1 MALKG
6 ENMKNYIL
14 MQYFI
19 QNILNGA
26 NYYNGVINVKF
37 SNEEIINANANS
49 LIKCVASYFNL
60 DNFYPEVKDLKL
72 DKALYDS
79 LKNDFDL
86 YKKDNVVNAELDNN
100 LKEYLNTLDSKK
112 IHLELKKYYQNR
124 LTNIEVIKYI
134 KKLIDDQDLYNYDRY
149 LNYTKEQCE
158 KGIKTLTEI
167 FNILDKVEFEIND
180 LGIKEKSITFE
191 VGSYEYEN
199 ISPCLNFDEYD
210 ISFYKR
216 VLNLLKKKLKNFG
229 K

>member
-1 MALKG
+1 MID
-6 ENMKNYIL
+6 KNYSIETVIRYITTGL
-14 MQYFI
+14 GIVSESVSIKEYDGI
-19 QNILNGA
+19 I
-26 NYYNGVINVKF
+26 INV
-37 SNEEIINANANS
+37 NAGM

-86 YKKDNVVNAELDNN
+86 YKKDNVVNTELDNN

-149 LNYTKEQCE
+149 LNYTKEQCKKE
-158 KGIKTLTEI
+158 IKTLTEI

-216 VLNLLKKKLKNFG
+216 VLNILKKRLEKLNK
-229 K
+229 

>member
-1 MALKG
+1 
-6 ENMKNYIL
+6 MKKYIL

-37 SNEEIINANANS
+37 SNEEIINANASS

-216 VLNLLKKKLKNFG
+216 VLNLLKKMLKNFG

>member
-1 MALKG
+1 
-6 ENMKNYIL
+6 MKNYIL

-37 SNEEIINANANS
+37 SNEEIINANASS

-86 YKKDNVVNAELDNN
+86 YKKDNVVNAKLDNN

-216 VLNLLKKKLKNFG
+216 VLNLLKKMLKNFG

>member
-1 MALKG
+1 MID
-6 ENMKNYIL
+6 KNYSIESIIRYITTGL
-14 MQYFI
+14 GIVSESVSVKKYDGI
-19 QNILNGA
+19 I
-26 NYYNGVINVKF
+26 INVD
-37 SNEEIINANANS
+37 AGM

-72 DKALYDS
+72 DKTLYDS
-79 LKNDFDL
+79 LKNEFEL
-86 YKKDNVVNAELDNN
+86 YKKDNVVNAKLDNN
-100 LKEYLNTLDSKK
+100 LKEHLNTLDSKQ

-134 KKLIDDQDLYNYDRY
+134 KKLIDDKDLYDYDMY
-149 LNYTKEQCE
+149 LKYSKEQCE
-158 KGIKTLTEI
+158 KEIKTLTEI

-199 ISPCLNFDEYD
+199 ISPCLNFDIYD
-210 ISFYKR
+210 ISYYKR
-216 VLNLLKKKLKNFG
+216 VLNLLKKMLKNFG

>member
-1 MALKG
+1 
-6 ENMKNYIL
+6 MKNYIL

-37 SNEEIINANANS
+37 SNEEIINANASS

-216 VLNLLKKKLKNFG
+216 VLNILKKMLKNFG

>member
-1 MALKG
+1 MID
-6 ENMKNYIL
+6 KNYSIETVIRYITTGL
-14 MQYFI
+14 GIVSESVSIKEYDGI
-19 QNILNGA
+19 I
-26 NYYNGVINVKF
+26 INV
-37 SNEEIINANANS
+37 NAGM

-167 FNILDKVEFEIND
+167 FNILDKVKFEIND

-216 VLNLLKKKLKNFG
+216 VLNLLKKKLERL
-229 K
+229 

>member
-1 MALKG
+1 
-6 ENMKNYIL
+6 MKNYIL

-86 YKKDNVVNAELDNN
+86 YKKDNVVNTELDNN

-167 FNILDKVEFEIND
+167 FNILNKVKFEIND

-216 VLNLLKKKLKNFG
+216 VLNLLKKKLERL
-229 K
+229 

>member
-1 MALKG
+1 
-6 ENMKNYIL
+6 MKNYIL

-86 YKKDNVVNAELDNN
+86 YKKDNVVNKKLDNN

-216 VLNLLKKKLKNFG
+216 VLNILKKRLEKLNK
-229 K
+229 

>member
-1 MALKG
+1 MID
-6 ENMKNYIL
+6 KNYSIESIIRYITTGL
-14 MQYFI
+14 GIVSESVSVKEYDGI
-19 QNILNGA
+19 I
-26 NYYNGVINVKF
+26 INVD
-37 SNEEIINANANS
+37 AGM

-72 DKALYDS
+72 DKTLYDS
-79 LKNDFDL
+79 LKNEFEL
-86 YKKDNVVNAELDNN
+86 YKKDNVVNAKLDNN
-100 LKEYLNTLDSKK
+100 LKEHLNTLDSKQ

-199 ISPCLNFDEYD
+199 ISPCLNFHIYD

>member
-1 MALKG
+1 
-6 ENMKNYIL
+6 MKNYIL

-180 LGIKEKSITFE
+180 LGIK
-191 VGSYEYEN
+191 
-199 ISPCLNFDEYD
+199 
-210 ISFYKR
+210 
-216 VLNLLKKKLKNFG
+216 
-229 K
+229 

>member
-1 MALKG
+1 
-6 ENMKNYIL
+6 MKNYIL

-72 DKALYDS
+72 DKELYDS

-199 ISPCLNFDEYD
+199 ISPCLNFDIYD

>member
-1 MALKG
+1 
-6 ENMKNYIL
+6 MKNYIL

-37 SNEEIINANANS
+37 SNEEIINANASS

-86 YKKDNVVNAELDNN
+86 YKKDNVLNAELDNN

-216 VLNLLKKKLKNFG
+216 VLNLLKKMLKNFG

>member
-1 MALKG
+1 
-6 ENMKNYIL
+6 MKNYIL

-86 YKKDNVVNAELDNN
+86 YKKDNVVNTELDNN

-149 LNYTKEQCE
+149 LNYTKEQCKKE
-158 KGIKTLTEI
+158 IKTLTEI
-167 FNILDKVEFEIND
+167 FNILDKVKFEIND

-216 VLNLLKKKLKNFG
+216 VLNILKKRLEKLNK
-229 K
+229 

>member
-1 MALKG
+1 
-6 ENMKNYIL
+6 MKNYIL

-86 YKKDNVVNAELDNN
+86 YKKDNVVKTELDNN

-216 VLNLLKKKLKNFG
+216 VLNILKKMLKNFG

>member
-1 MALKG
+1 
-6 ENMKNYIL
+6 MKNYIL

-79 LKNDFDL
+79 LKNEFDL
-86 YKKDNVVNAELDNN
+86 YKKDNVVNAKLDNN
-100 LKEYLNTLDSKK
+100 LKEHLNTLDSKQ

-199 ISPCLNFDEYD
+199 ISPCLNFDIYD

-216 VLNLLKKKLKNFG
+216 VLNLLKKKLERL
-229 K
+229 